1 MVRYICARVGL
12 AVPAALTILLEMPAQ
27 RRHRGDKDMCDSKRD
42 GRRNA
47 TALNFLKFLA
57 RDTKGAVAVV
67 MAALVPMM
75 LGIGALTMDLGRL
88 MTLNTEL
95 QGAADA
101 AALAGA
107 RELNRFPGAIA
118 KASAAAV
125 GAIQNSQTFANDGG
139 GKQVLIDPTPCADPP
154 VAPCIRFLKSLPA
167 ADDDPITAANFVTTD
182 TSTSDSE
189 ARFIDVHLGARA
201 ITNILVRIVGG
212 PGTAATSASAV
223 AGNDQV
229 ICRIPPMFMC
239 NPSEP
244 TGNTDLQL
252 AVDVNALEGRQM
264 ELFHQGGGG
273 SLTPGNFG
281 LLCPTGT
288 EGETNCGGDAVK
300 DALASTTGTCIS
312 YELATTKTGVTLQMV
327 RTGVNARFDYWTPQ
341 AKDSGNNR
349 WRDRDEFMP
358 AANVTQGGEAP
369 DNTHGGQASCEY
381 SEIDDDEGIGQP
393 RDQCHIDDN
402 CDYNGNDRVGDANWD
417 HLEYFRI
424 NHGCNQSANPSCQPA
439 DWDALTGAAGWPPTR
454 YEVYRYELEQTPE
467 VIVEP
472 DQTIYDTA
480 GNEDD
485 ETEEDGHAQCFL
497 GTPPPIPGYNYY
509 PGKARDLALLGDRRV
524 LPLAIANCN
533 ALEAAGVSTSGKF
546 SFKPPEFV
554 YVFMTEPIKNPSD
567 SEIYA
572 EIIGTLDEGA
582 VDSLTRDIVQ
592 LYRR

>member
-1 MVRYICARVGL
+1 MG
-12 AVPAALTILLEMPAQ
+12 
-27 RRHRGDKDMCDSKRD
+27 DSKRD
-42 GRRNA
+42 GRRNK
-47 TALNFLKFLA
+47 TALEFLKSLA
-57 RDTKGAVAVV
+57 RDTSGAVAIYIAIVAPV
-67 MAALVPMM
+67 LFGVGS
-75 LGIGALTMDLGRL
+75 LSLDLGRL

-107 RELNRFPGAIA
+107 RELNRFPGAMA

-125 GAIQNSQTFANDGG
+125 GAVRNSQTFATDGG
-139 GKQVLIDPTPCADPP
+139 PKQVLIDAAPCADPP

-167 ADDDPITAANFVTTD
+167 DDDDPITAANVTTSD
-182 TSTSDSE
+182 TE

-212 PGTAATSASAV
+212 PGTASTSAAAV

-229 ICRIPPMFMC
+229 ICKIPPMFMC
-239 NPSEP
+239 NPSEGA
-244 TGNTDLQL
+244 GNTDLQL
-252 AVDVNALEGRQM
+252 PVDINALEGRQM

-273 SLTPGNFG
+273 SLSPGNFG

-288 EGETNCGGDAVK
+288 EGANNCGGSAVK

-312 YELATTKTGVTLQMV
+312 LELTTTKTGVTLEMV
-327 RTGVNARFDYWTPQ
+327 RTGINARFDYWTPQ

-358 AANVTQGGEAP
+358 AANVTQGGTPPA
-369 DNTHGGQASCEY
+369 NVNGGASQCEY
-381 SEIDDDEGIGQP
+381 NDVASTEGTGLP
-393 RDQCHIDDN
+393 RDQCHLDDN
-402 CDYNGNDRVGDANWD
+402 CNYSGNARIGDGNWD
-417 HLEYFRI
+417 HLDYFRI
-424 NHGCNQSANPSCQPA
+424 NHGCDQSANPTCKPA

-454 YEVYRYELEQTPE
+454 YEVYRYELEQTPD

-472 DQTIYDTA
+472 AQTIYDAGGTA
-480 GNEDD
+480 VATTVENGQ
-485 ETEEDGHAQCFL
+485 TQCFQ

-509 PGKARDLALLGDRRV
+509 PGKVRDLALLGDRRV
-524 LPLAIANCN
+524 LPPAIANCN
-533 ALEAAGVSTSGKF
+533 ALVANGTSTSGKF
-546 SFKPPEFV
+546 SFRPPEFV
-554 YVFMTEPIKNPSD
+554 YVFLSEPMKNPSD

-572 EIIGTLDEGA
+572 EVLGTLDEGA
-582 VDSLTRDIVQ
+582 VDSLTRDIIQ